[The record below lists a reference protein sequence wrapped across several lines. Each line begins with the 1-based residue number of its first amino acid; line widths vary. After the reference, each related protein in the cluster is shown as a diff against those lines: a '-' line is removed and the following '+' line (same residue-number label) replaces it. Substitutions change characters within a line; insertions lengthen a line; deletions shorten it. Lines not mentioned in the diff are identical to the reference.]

1 VAIWPSVP
9 QAQSSRLSSVFFP
22 FSVFQP
28 ILNVGLRLPA
38 SSLIPLRRSR
48 RPCGFVEP
56 LCFTGAAQSAF
67 LAPSEPLGHASPAS
81 SRQRSATLAAD
92 FGLVDP
98 IASIYR
104 SGRSSD
110 STTLLG
116 FFPFAALI
124 LPCRVKRFFDRFD
137 PACRWMNIHLDNFCS
152 RDRSP
157 FE

>member
-1 VAIWPSVP
+1 VCPRRKRVASLRFSFPSAFSNRSSIGP
-9 QAQSSRLSSVFFP
+9 EAASLQAY
-22 FSVFQP
+22 
-28 ILNVGLRLPA
+28 PA
-38 SSLIPLRRSR
+38 STFNRRSI
-48 RPCGFVEP
+48 RPCGLVEP
-56 LCFTGAAQSAF
+56 LCFAGAAQSAC
-67 LAPSEPLGHASPAS
+67 LAPSGPLGHASPAS
-81 SRQRSATLAAD
+81 SRQRSATLTAD

-98 IASIYR
+98 IASIYW

-124 LPCRVKRFFDRFD
+124 LPCRVKRFLGRFE
-137 PACRWMNIHLDNFCS
+137 PACRWMNIHLDNFSS